1 MANRHR
7 TKNIKMTIELEFEY
21 QIPDESVG
29 YSGGWMLVETKPDLP
44 LSQRTMDELEEVCL
58 KSLDSNS
65 NKYDNREKIEQ

>member
-1 MANRHR
+1 MANKYR

-21 QIPDESVG
+21 QRPDESVG

-58 KSLDSNS
+58 RSLDSNS

>member
-7 TKNIKMTIELEFEY
+7 TKSIKMTIELEFEY
-21 QIPDESVG
+21 QRPDESVG

-65 NKYDNREKIEQ
+65 NKYDNREKIEL